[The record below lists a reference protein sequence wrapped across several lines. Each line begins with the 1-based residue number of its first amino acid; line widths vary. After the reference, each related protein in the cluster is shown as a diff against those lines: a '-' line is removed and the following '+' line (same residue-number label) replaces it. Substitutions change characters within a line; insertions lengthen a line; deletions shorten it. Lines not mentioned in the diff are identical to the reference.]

1 MKGRFVPQ
9 SHRNKLNCNSVVI
22 LLIEFFMNNIQE
34 LVIDKVKALSLNQQ
48 KTVLYFIDK
57 LLTPNVIDSMQ
68 KLEVLL
74 MEGVDSLERGEGI
87 VVTDDWWEQ
96 ERDRDEVFDPSP
108 EQIAASLHK
117 ALHEVKTGQ
126 IKPISQL
133 WDSLDGK

>member
-1 MKGRFVPQ
+1 MRGRFVPQ

-57 LLTPNVIDSMQ
+57 LLTTNVIDSTQ

-74 MEGVDSLERGEGI
+74 MEGVDSLEWGEGI

-96 ERDRDEVFDPSP
+96 ERDQDKVFDPSP

>member
-57 LLTPNVIDSMQ
+57 LLTPNVIDSTQ

-74 MEGVDSLERGEGI
+74 MEGVDSLEWGEGI

-96 ERDRDEVFDPSP
+96 ERDQDKVFDPSP

>member
-1 MKGRFVPQ
+1 MRGRFGPQ

-57 LLTPNVIDSMQ
+57 LLTPNVIDSTQ

-74 MEGVDSLERGEGI
+74 MEGVDSLEWGEGI

-96 ERDRDEVFDPSP
+96 ERDQDKVFDPSP

>member
-1 MKGRFVPQ
+1 MRGRFVPQ

-57 LLTPNVIDSMQ
+57 LLTPNVIDSTQ

-74 MEGVDSLERGEGI
+74 MEGVDSLEWGEGI

-96 ERDRDEVFDPSP
+96 ERDRLINNSSNLL
-108 EQIAASLHK
+108 AK
-117 ALHEVKTGQ
+117 
-126 IKPISQL
+126 
-133 WDSLDGK
+133 

>member
-1 MKGRFVPQ
+1 
-9 SHRNKLNCNSVVI
+9 
-22 LLIEFFMNNIQE
+22 MNNIQE

-57 LLTPNVIDSMQ
+57 LLTPNVIDSTQ

-96 ERDRDEVFDPSP
+96 ERDRDKVFDPSP